1 MTENLL
7 TEYHN
12 PQQDPGSEK
21 RLLLVLFIS
30 FIGIALMQ
38 FLFKAPQPQPQPK
51 PGPEQQ
57 QTQPS
62 PSPSG
67 TPAARQASRATT
79 GKVKPSIPSLPILP
93 AKQASTATE
102 TVVEN
107 DKYRITFSNQGAL
120 VKSWILKE
128 YKDDFGK
135 PLDMVNPVT
144 APVVGY
150 PLSFFTYDKDLQ
162 KKLNEALYVPS
173 AVSPQKAPTSL
184 TFEYRDGDT
193 SAHKTFTFDA
203 SSYVL
208 GIETEVQQDGQRV
221 QAHPAWPG
229 GFGDQTALPSYAGTR
244 IDWNQNGNIT
254 RQAPQSGW
262 FLTGGKKWVVGGLT
276 INGPFQWV
284 ANVDQYFTA
293 AFMPESPKDAVLV
306 TLHQAVEIPRNLDKP
321 NEAEK
326 DKASV
331 LGVAVG
337 SANGLTR
344 ERLFLGPKA
353 VNLLEST
360 QAQASGPDLRGIL
373 DFGFFGFISRPLFLW
388 LKWTHEHMIS
398 NWGWAIAFLTLVITV
413 VLLPL
418 RISSLK
424 SGLKMQ
430 KIQPQIKAINE
441 KYKRY
446 GITDPRRA
454 GMQQEMSELYKKEG
468 VNPLGG
474 CLPLLLQMPFLFA
487 FYSMLGNAI
496 ELRQANWLWVHN
508 LAAPDPLHILPIAI
522 AITMFVT
529 QKSTPQA
536 GMDPAQQKMFA
547 FMTPLMMGVISWSV
561 AAGLG
566 IYWGLSN
573 ILQWVQQTAINQTEF
588 GKQVRKAA
596 ERRATRKK

>member
-1 MTENLL
+1 MA
-7 TEYHN
+7 EYYN
-12 PQQDPGSEK
+12 PQQEPGAEK

-30 FIGIALMQ
+30 FIGITLLQ
-38 FLFKAPQPQPQPK
+38 FFMKAPQQPPK

-57 QTQPS
+57 QAQPS
-62 PSPSG
+62 PSPAG
-67 TPAARQASRATT
+67 TPVAPQSSATPAKTKPPAS
-79 GKVKPSIPSLPILP
+79 SLPV
-93 AKQASTATE
+93 KQASTTTE
-102 TVVEN
+102 TVLEN
-107 DKYRITFSNQGAL
+107 DVYRITFTNQGG
-120 VKSWILKE
+120 VIKSWILKE

-150 PLSFFTYDKDLQ
+150 PLSFFTYDKELQ
-162 KKLNEALYVPS
+162 KKLNEVLYVPS
-173 AVSPQKAPTSL
+173 VVGTQKGPNSL
-184 TFEYRDGDT
+184 TLEYRDGDM
-193 SAHKTFTFDA
+193 SSRKTFKLDRDPK
-203 SSYVL
+203 SYVL
-208 GIETEVQQDGQRV
+208 NIETEVMHNDRRV
-221 QAHPAWPG
+221 QAYPAWPG
-229 GFGDQTALPSYAGTR
+229 GFGDQTVLPSYAGTR

-276 INGPFQWV
+276 VNGPFQWGAV
-284 ANVDQYFTA
+284 VDQYFTA
-293 AFMPESPKDAVLV
+293 AFMPESPKDSVLV
-306 TLHQAVEIPRNLDKP
+306 TLHQPVDIPRNLDKP
-321 NEAEK
+321 NESEK

-331 LGVAVG
+331 LGLAMG
-337 SANGLTR
+337 NADGLTR
-344 ERLFLGPKA
+344 ERLFLGPKR
-353 VNLLEST
+353 VDLLEKT
-360 QAQASGPDLRGIL
+360 QTQVSGADLRGIV

-388 LKWTHEHMIS
+388 LKWTHDHMIS
-398 NWGWAIAFLTLVITV
+398 NWGWAIAFLTLVITIA
-413 VLLPL
+413 LLPL
-418 RISSLK
+418 RISSMK
-424 SGLKMQ
+424 SALKMQ

-468 VNPLGG
+468 VNPVGG

-496 ELRQANWLWVHN
+496 ELRQASWLWVHN

-573 ILQWVQQTAINQTEF
+573 ILGWLQQIAINRTEF
-588 GKQVRKAA
+588 GKQVRKTV

>member
-1 MTENLL
+1 MVLL
-7 TEYHN
+7 
-12 PQQDPGSEK
+12 
-21 RLLLVLFIS
+21 IS
-30 FIGIALMQ
+30 FIGITLLQ
-38 FLFKAPQPQPQPK
+38 FFTKAPPQPK
-51 PGPEQQ
+51 PSPEQQ
-57 QTQPS
+57 QAQPS
-62 PSPSG
+62 PSPAN
-67 TPAARQASRATT
+67 TPVAPRASPPARA
-79 GKVKPSIPSLPILP
+79 KVKPSAPSLPI
-93 AKQASTATE
+93 KQASTTTE

-107 DKYRITFSNQGAL
+107 DVYRITFSNQGAL

-150 PLSFFTYDKDLQ
+150 PLSFFTYDQELQ

-173 AVSPQKAPTSL
+173 AVGTLKAPTTL

-193 SAHKTFTFDA
+193 SSHKTFKFDPEPK
-203 SSYVL
+203 SYVV
-208 GIETEVQQDGQRV
+208 GIETEVVRNDLRV
-221 QAHPAWPG
+221 PAYPAWPG
-229 GFGDQTALPSYAGTR
+229 GFGDETVLPSYAGSR

-276 INGPFQWV
+276 VNGPFQWG
-284 ANVDQYFTA
+284 AAVDQYFTA
-293 AFMPESPKDAVLV
+293 AFMPEAPKDAVLV
-306 TLHQAVEIPRNLDKP
+306 TLHQAVDIPRNLDKP
-321 NEAEK
+321 NEGEK

-331 LGVAVG
+331 LGLAMGNVD
-337 SANGLTR
+337 GLTR
-344 ERLFLGPKA
+344 ERLFLGPKR
-353 VNLLEST
+353 VELLEKT
-360 QAQASGPDLRGIL
+360 QAQVSGPDLRGVV

-388 LKWTHEHMIS
+388 LKWTHEHMIT
-398 NWGWAIAFLTLVITV
+398 NWGWAIAFLTLVITIA
-413 VLLPL
+413 LLPL
-418 RISSLK
+418 RISSMK
-424 SGLKMQ
+424 SALKMQ

-446 GITDPRRA
+446 GMTDPRRA
-454 GMQQEMSELYKKEG
+454 GMQQEMSGLYKKEG
-468 VNPLGG
+468 VNPVGG

-496 ELRQANWLWVHN
+496 ELRQASWLWVHN

-536 GMDPAQQKMFA
+536 GMDPTQQKMFA
-547 FMTPLMMGVISWSV
+547 LMTPLMMGVISWSV

-573 ILQWVQQTAINQTEF
+573 ILGWIQQLAINRTEF
-588 GKQVRKAA
+588 GKQVRKTA
-596 ERRATRKK
+596 ERRATWLSIALSAP

>member
-1 MTENLL
+1 L
-7 TEYHN
+7 TEYYN

-21 RLLLVLFIS
+21 RLLLVLLIS
-30 FIGIALMQ
+30 FVGIALT
-38 FLFKAPQPQPQPK
+38 FLFKPPQPPAK
-51 PGPEQQ
+51 PGPEQH
-57 QTQPS
+57 QTQPQPS
-62 PSPSG
+62 PSPTATSSAPQAAKNTEG
-67 TPAARQASRATT
+67 SIKPAVPSLPARQAPN
-79 GKVKPSIPSLPILP
+79 V
-93 AKQASTATE
+93 TE

-107 DKYRITFSNQGAL
+107 DLYRITFSNQGAL
-120 VKSWILKE
+120 VKSWILKK

-150 PLSFFTYDKDLQ
+150 PLSFFTYDKELQ
-162 KKLNEALYVPS
+162 KKLNEVLYVSS
-173 AVSPQKAPTSL
+173 AVGPQTAPTSL

-193 SAHKTFTFDA
+193 SARKTFKFESS
-203 SSYVL
+203 SSYIV
-208 GIETEVQQDGQRV
+208 GIETEVQHNGQRV
-221 QAHPAWPG
+221 QAYPAWPG
-229 GFGDQTALPSYAGTR
+229 GFGDQTVLPSYAGAR

-262 FLTGGKKWVVGGLT
+262 FLTGGKKWVVGGQT
-276 INGPFQWV
+276 VSGPFQW
-284 ANVDQYFTA
+284 AAAVDQYFTA
-293 AFMPESPKDAVLV
+293 AFMPESPKDAVVV
-306 TLHQAVEIPRNLDKP
+306 TLHQAVDVPRNLDKP
-321 NEAEK
+321 NESEK

-331 LGVAVG
+331 LGLAMG
-337 SANGLTR
+337 SADGLTR
-344 ERLFLGPKA
+344 ERLFMGPKA
-353 VNLLEST
+353 VDLLESVH
-360 QAQASGPDLRGIL
+360 AQASGPNLGGIL
-373 DFGFFGFISRPLFLW
+373 DFGFFGFISKPLFLW

-398 NWGWAIAFLTLVITV
+398 NWGWAIAFLTVVITIA
-413 VLLPL
+413 LLPL
-418 RISSLK
+418 RISSMK
-424 SGLKMQ
+424 SALKMQ

-446 GITDPRRA
+446 GITDPRKA
-454 GMQQEMSELYKKEG
+454 QMQQEMSELYKKEG

-496 ELRQANWLWVHN
+496 ELRQASWLWIHN

-547 FMTPLMMGVISWSV
+547 FMTPVMMGVISWSV
-561 AAGLG
+561 ASGLG

-573 ILQWVQQTAINQTEF
+573 ILGWLQQLAINRTEF
-588 GKQVRKAA
+588 GQQVRKAA
-596 ERRATRKK
+596 ERRSTRKK